1 MICYK
6 RNAMFCSYSR
16 QFSKDKSAFGSQ
28 TSNKSFC
35 LDVIKKK
42 HETSEVHFIVDIDSN
57 KTNNNLSS
65 LNINNFTF
73 LEWQN
78 ILNE

>member
-1 MICYK
+1 MKQVRC
-6 RNAMFCSYSR
+6 M
-16 QFSKDKSAFGSQ
+16 
-28 TSNKSFC
+28 
-35 LDVIKKK
+35 
-42 HETSEVHFIVDIDSN
+42 HFIVDIDSN

-73 LEWQN
+73 LEWHN